1 MILPSKSDTT
11 HIETHFDTTGRAEAD
26 AFISEIEADGTRASE
41 VLAEIAVKADS
52 ANQSSGELAGRVKSL
67 EEALGSGRVLAVDT
81 PAQLS
86 AMDRKAKVGDYI
98 LVASTFELHKK
109 VS

>member
-52 ANQSSGELAGRVKSL
+52 ANSGAQELAGRVKSL
-67 EEALGSGRVLAVDT
+67 EEVLGAGRVLAVDT
-81 PAQLS
+81 PAQSPRNLAANQTS
-86 AMDRKAKVGDYI
+86 G
-98 LVASTFELHKK
+98 AS
-109 VS
+109 